1 MAKRTV
7 SMVVEATGAEDAP
20 RQVRQMR
27 SALDDFAS
35 GGKDGLT
42 QILRQSREVNQA
54 MKEMQQSF
62 GLRQQQKEML
72 GDLDNFFRRI
82 LTGARSTGDVFKN
95 IWKEVG
101 DFFRRTLGE
110 MTAAWTL

>member
-1 MAKRTV
+1 
-7 SMVVEATGAEDAP
+7 
-20 RQVRQMR
+20 
-27 SALDDFAS
+27 
-35 GGKDGLT
+35 
-42 QILRQSREVNQA
+42 

-82 LTGARSTGDVFKN
+82 LTGARTTGAVFKN

-101 DFFRRTLGE
+101 DFFRRTLEE
-110 MTAAWTL
+110 MAGAWTLNLGGMSGLLPGLGGGGGVLGALPTLGGLGSLLRQSGAGSLLGN